1 MPDKKIAIIGVGGR
15 TGTMFA
21 FELQKAADVLGVGKE
36 IDKIQKK
43 EFFVERNGRPLE
55 LFEVRT
61 VAESQFPNGF
71 SPEIIFLA
79 TKNPV
84 GPPVKYYYQK
94 FKENS
99 SPLPGLVLS
108 QNGISAAEDASAALK
123 EVLGKEAEKV
133 QVIRVSLFNPVEKRL
148 LDNKICI
155 SYFLPIRLS
164 FGVISGNRETKEIKE
179 LFEKAEIEATE
190 FLPGEVKNMEFSKFF
205 TNLIGIPSATRGLS
219 IKEGFKD
226 SEIFKEEIEALREYV
241 KAVRA
246 AKGGFLNLSKVP
258 VKLLAELIYCLPLPI
273 LLFFRKQLGKLID
286 KGRGGKPKGNL
297 DEIDYYNGEV
307 VKLGKELGV
316 STPINEKI
324 IKKVREILKL

>member
-1 MPDKKIAIIGVGGR
+1 
-15 TGTMFA
+15 MFA
-21 FELQKAADVLGVGKE
+21 FELQKAAEVLGIGKE

-55 LFEVRT
+55 LFEVK
-61 VAESQFPNGF
+61 VAAESQFLDGF
-71 SPEIIFLA
+71 SPEIVFLA

-99 SPLPGLVLS
+99 LPFPGLILS
-108 QNGISAAEDASAALK
+108 QNGIAAARDASVALK

-133 QVIRVSLFNPVEKRL
+133 QVIRISLFNPVEKKL

-164 FGVISGNRETKEIKE
+164 FGVISGSQETKEIKE
-179 LFEKAEIEATE
+179 IFKKAGIEAAE
-190 FLPGEVKNMEFSKFF
+190 FLPGDVKNMEFSKFF
-205 TNLIGIPSATRGLS
+205 TNLIGIPSAVRGLP

-226 SEIFKEEIEALREYV
+226 SEIFKEEIEALKEYARV
-241 KAVRA
+241 VRA
-246 AKGGFLNLSKVP
+246 ANGNFLNLSKVP
-258 VKLLAELIYCLPLPI
+258 VNLLAKLIYYLPLPA
-273 LLFFRKQLGKLID
+273 LFFFRKQLGKLID

-307 VKLGKELGV
+307 VKLGKELGI
-316 STPINEKI
+316 STPINERI
-324 IKKVREILKL
+324 IKKVKEILKP

>member
-1 MPDKKIAIIGVGGR
+1 MRKIAIIGVGGR

-21 FELQKAADVLGVGKE
+21 FELQKAADVLGIGKE

-43 EFFVERNGRPLE
+43 EFFVERSGHPLE
-55 LFEVRT
+55 LFEAEV

-71 SPEIIFLA
+71 FPEIIFLA

-84 GPPVKYYYQK
+84 GPAVKYYYQK

-99 SPLPGLVLS
+99 LPFPGLVLS
-108 QNGISAAEDASAALK
+108 QNGIAAAKDASSALK
-123 EVLGKEAEKV
+123 EVLGEEAEKV
-133 QVIRVSLFNPVEKRL
+133 QLIRVSLFNPVEKKL

-164 FGVISGNRETKEIKE
+164 FGVISGSRETKELKE
-179 LFEKAEIEATE
+179 VFKKAGIEATE

-205 TNLIGIPSATRGLS
+205 TNLIGIPSAVRGLP

-226 SEIFKEEIEALREYV
+226 LEIFKEEIGGLREYV
-241 KAVRA
+241 KVVRA
-246 AKGGFLNLSKVP
+246 AKGNFLNLSKIP
-258 VKLLAELIYCLPLPI
+258 VKLLVKLIYYLPLPI
-273 LLFFRKQLGKLID
+273 LISFRKQLGKLID

-324 IKKVREILKL
+324 IKKVKEILKP